1 MSIEQANVI
10 DLITSDTEDGHITLI
25 ISDGLEWGSQKHLIK
40 LQNKLN
46 SYLAFIQS
54 GELLQKHP
62 AAKGKRIHL
71 DLVCRYEPDED
82 SKQFLQLCAE
92 AIMDAG
98 YQFRY
103 RLHSQYSAN

>member
-10 DLITSDTEDGHITLI
+10 DLITSDTENGHITLI
-25 ISDGLEWGSQKHLIK
+25 ISDGLEWSTEKHLLK

-46 SYLAFIQS
+46 SYLDFIQS
-54 GELLQKHP
+54 GDLVKKYP
-62 AAKGKRIHL
+62 AAEGKRVHL

-98 YQFRY
+98 YEFRY
-103 RLHSQYSAN
+103 RLHPQ

>member
-1 MSIEQANVI
+1 MSIEQANII

-25 ISDGLEWGSQKHLIK
+25 ISDGLEWGSQTHLLN

-46 SYLAFIQS
+46 NYLAFIQS
-54 GELLQKHP
+54 GDLVKKYPSAE
-62 AAKGKRIHL
+62 GKRIHL
-71 DLVCRYEPDED
+71 DLVCRYEPDEE

-92 AIMDAG
+92 VMLDAG

-103 RLHSQYSAN
+103 RLHSE